1 MGIYTSHE
9 MMLNITN
16 HLGNATK
23 TIMRYHFVSPRRA
36 LKKQIITSQKELGEI
51 WNPHILLWNTAWQ
64 FFKWL
69 KIELPYNPKIPLLD
83 IYPREMKTNVHTKTC
98 TQMSVGVSF
107 IIAKK

>member
-1 MGIYTSHE
+1 
-9 MMLNITN
+9 MMLSITN

-23 TIMRYHFVSPRRA
+23 TIMRYHFVPPRRA

-51 WNPHILLWNTAWQ
+51 WNPHILLWNTVWQ

-83 IYPREMKTNVHTKTC
+83 IYPREMKTNVHMMTC
-98 TQMSVGVSF
+98 MEYYQQLF
-107 IIAKK
+107 A